1 MMDKSEIVTNYKLA
15 KEKGKQLQIL
25 ADLNQCSKLA
35 IVKILIEGGFDPR
48 AFSKILSKKER
59 EVMEKEEKA
68 KAEENKDKLK
78 ADNIRLLNENEKLWQ
93 ENQEAK
99 KAIDILKSDKD
110 EVTKT
115 VEELKLSIERLN
127 TEKASLETRLEML
140 TKNHEFANKRIHELE
155 VDKDELENT
164 VEHLNSLE
172 TSCSE
177 CSNDAVNDLTN
188 AKQEIDRLNDDL
200 DTATKMYLEERR
212 KRKKLKKALLKAV
225 ME

>member
-1 MMDKSEIVTNYKLA
+1 MSMDKSEIITNYKLA
-15 KEKGKQLQIL
+15 KEKRKQLQIL

-48 AFSKILSKKER
+48 AFSKVLSKKER

-68 KAEENKDKLK
+68 NAEENKDKLK

-99 KAIDILKSDKD
+99 KAIDVLKSDKD
-110 EVTKT
+110 E
-115 VEELKLSIERLN
+115 LKLYIERLN
-127 TEKASLETRLEML
+127 
-140 TKNHEFANKRIHELE
+140 KRIYELE
-155 VDKDELENT
+155 ADNKDLE
-164 VEHLNSLE
+164 VRI
-172 TSCSE
+172 
-177 CSNDAVNDLTN
+177 NDAKQDAEELRNQGAMPCEACANDAINDLTN

-200 DTATKMYLEERR
+200 DTATKMYLEERK